1 MSFCT
6 PKQALVFLV
15 LILSLCMVFPG
26 SSLAKKEYVAGSGMG
41 EGDPGD
47 GLDSYFGGS
56 GSGYNSDLFAVDG
69 DKGAKIQD
77 LWGYFAQEYSSY
89 SILIILPTDYNG
101 AKFFIIIPREYASQ
115 GRFK

>member
-47 GLDSYFGGS
+47 GDETMGGGGGS
-56 GSGYNSDLFAVDG
+56 TFIES
-69 DKGAKIQD
+69 
-77 LWGYFAQEYSSY
+77 SSY
-89 SILIILPTDYNG
+89 HTPVLLILQGYQLMISPFSSDGFPVLLIPFKSDAKDPNYFDILSAPPIG
-101 AKFFIIIPREYASQ
+101 GER
-115 GRFK
+115 